1 MPSDVLTL
9 EIVVQRL
16 LSDSCDLS
24 QSLEALQGARVLLR
38 ADLNVPLTEDGAISD
53 DTRINAVMPTISL
66 LLGAGAKV
74 CMCRVGGGNTCM
86 CAWQHSD
93 FDVCK

>member
-1 MPSDVLTL
+1 MRYLKIGRLAMPSD
-9 EIVVQRL
+9 EIALQLVVQRL

-74 CMCRVGGGNTCM
+74 CMCR
-86 CAWQHSD
+86 
-93 FDVCK
+93 

>member
-1 MPSDVLTL
+1 MPSD
-9 EIVVQRL
+9 EIALQLVVQRL

-74 CMCRVGGGNTCM
+74 CMCR
-86 CAWQHSD
+86 
-93 FDVCK
+93 